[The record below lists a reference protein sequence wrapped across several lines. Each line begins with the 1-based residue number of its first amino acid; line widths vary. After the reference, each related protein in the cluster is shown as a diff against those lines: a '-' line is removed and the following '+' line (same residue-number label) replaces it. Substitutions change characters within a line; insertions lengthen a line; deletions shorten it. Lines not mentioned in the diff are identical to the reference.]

1 MQRRALVH
9 ALAACAISP
18 TLGIGAASA
27 ADYPT
32 RPIRILVP
40 FAAGGGVDVI
50 SRLVGQKL
58 AAQLGQPVVIE
69 NRPGASEQLAIAGL
83 TSAPADGYTLVMTS
97 MLGLSINPSL
107 YGKALRYD
115 PAKDLAP
122 IVHVTAMP
130 SVVVVHP
137 KVPANTM
144 AELKAYLLAHPGK
157 ISYGSASV
165 GTPSHLGMERYKRMT
180 GVDAAHVPY
189 KGGAPALLALT
200 AGDVQVMLAL
210 APEAMPLVQ
219 AGKLK
224 AIALVAPTRS
234 AMYPQ
239 LPTTVEQG
247 LSSEFMLDWWNTL
260 AAKAGTPAAVIE
272 RLNTE
277 VNIALKD
284 KALAAQLAERGIQV
298 AGGTV
303 HEATALARRDAAV
316 FKEVI
321 ENAGI
326 KAE

>member
-1 MQRRALVH
+1 MHRRALVL
-9 ALAACAISP
+9 ALAISALLP
-18 TLGIGAASA
+18 LGAAQA
-27 ADYPT
+27 ADFPVK
-32 RPIRILVP
+32 PIRILVP

-58 AAQLGQPVVIE
+58 SAQLGQPVIIE
-69 NRPGASEQLAIAGL
+69 NKPGASEQVAMAAL
-83 TSAPADGYTLVMTS
+83 TSAPADGYTLIMTS
-97 MLGLSINPSL
+97 MLGLSINQAL

-115 PAKDLAP
+115 PPKDLVP
-122 IVHVTAMP
+122 IAHVTTMP
-130 SVVVVHP
+130 SVVVVNP
-137 KVPANTM
+137 KVPATSM
-144 AELKAYLLAHPGK
+144 SEFKAYLQANPGK
-157 ISYGSASV
+157 VSYGSASV

-180 GVDAAHVPY
+180 GVDAVHVPY
-189 KGGAPALLALT
+189 KGGAPALQALA

-219 AGKLK
+219 GGKLK
-224 AIALVAPTRS
+224 AIALVAPKRS
-234 AMYPQ
+234 ALYPQ

-247 LSSEFMLDWWNTL
+247 MSPEFVLDWWNTL
-260 AAKAGTPAAVIE
+260 AARAGTPPEVLA

-298 AGGTV
+298 VGGTAK
-303 HEATALARRDAAV
+303 EADALARRDATV

-321 ENAGI
+321 DAAGI

>member
-1 MQRRALVH
+1 MLRRSFVQALS
-9 ALAACAISP
+9 AAAAWP
-18 TLGIGAASA
+18 TLGMGAALA
-27 ADYPT
+27 ADYPSK
-32 RPIRILVP
+32 PLRILVP

-50 SRLVGQKL
+50 SRLVGQRL
-58 AAQLGQPVVIE
+58 AAQLGQSVIIE
-69 NRPGASEQLAIAGL
+69 NKPGASEQLAIAAL

-97 MLGLSINPSL
+97 MLGLSINPAL

-115 PAKDLAP
+115 PVRDLVP
-122 IVHVTAMP
+122 VVHVTAMP

-137 KVPANTM
+137 KVPASTM
-144 AELKAYLLAHPGK
+144 AEFKAYLLANPGK
-157 ISYGSASV
+157 ISYASASV

-180 GVDAAHVPY
+180 GVDATHVPY
-189 KGGAPALLALT
+189 KGGAPALQALA

-224 AIALVAPTRS
+224 AIALVAPARS

-247 LSSEFMLDWWNTL
+247 LSPEFMLDWWNTL
-260 AAKAGTPAAVIE
+260 ALRAGTPAAVIE

-284 KALAAQLAERGIQV
+284 KALAAQLAERGILV
-298 AGGTV
+298 AGGSAQQAGT
-303 HEATALARRDAAV
+303 LARRDAAV

-321 ENAGI
+321 ETAGI
-326 KAE
+326 KPE